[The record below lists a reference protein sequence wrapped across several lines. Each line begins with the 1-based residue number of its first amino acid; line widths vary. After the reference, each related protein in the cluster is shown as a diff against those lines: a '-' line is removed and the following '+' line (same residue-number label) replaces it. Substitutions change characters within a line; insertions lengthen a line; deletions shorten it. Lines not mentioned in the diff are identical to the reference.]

1 MMVRAA
7 TLFAALLALSLPS
20 AADDKKEDP
29 KSDEKL
35 LVGKWK
41 LVKLNPG
48 ELPEGVEIVLDVQ
61 KDGKFKI
68 TVTSGGEKDV
78 NEGTWKLDK
87 KKFAIEF
94 TEGNRKGNKQT
105 DTVKELTEKKLVL
118 LDERDITEEWERVP
132 EKKEKGDK

>member
-1 MMVRAA
+1 MMIRAA
-7 TLFAALLALSLPS
+7 TLFAALLALSLTS

-48 ELPEGVEIVLDVQ
+48 ELPEGLEIVLDVQ